1 MGDPLAKLGRN
12 AVGLRRGS
20 AIPARMAAADEL
32 LETFPRRRHEDL
44 PPARRVRI
52 ALDRGFHD
60 PDFTEAEAAAAAGIS
75 QRRLRYLLA
84 AEDTTYREQILKLRM
99 HRAEELLS
107 GTNYLIA
114 NIARLCGYRCPSTFT
129 KRFKERYALTPREF
143 RRAKGKSPRA
153 GGITGAARM
162 PSARHRAKKEG
173 LPEPPMH
180 RTDYGWTPGESEA
193 FNAEYA
199 NAVRQ
204 AQAFGAIPSGGWLS
218 IADTADLRSR
228 KRRRGRAR
236 G

>member
-1 MGDPLAKLGRN
+1 M
-12 AVGLRRGS
+12 AVEDQLTE
-20 AIPARMAAADEL
+20 I
-32 LETFPRRRHEDL
+32 FPQRRHEDL
-44 PPARRVRI
+44 PPARRIRI
-52 ALDRGFHD
+52 ALDHGFHD
-60 PDFTEAEAAAAAGIS
+60 PDFTEAEAAAAAGMS

-84 AEDTTYREQILKLRM
+84 AADTTYREQILVRRM
-99 HRAEELLS
+99 KRAEDLLF

-114 NIARLCGYRCPSTFT
+114 NISRLCGYRCASTFT
-129 KRFKERYALTPREF
+129 KRFKERHGLTPREF

-180 RTDYGWTPGESEA
+180 RTDYGWAPGESEA
-193 FNAEYA
+193 FSAEYA

-204 AQAFGAIPSGGWLS
+204 AQAFGVIPSGSWAS
-218 IADTADLRSR
+218 IAETADLRAR